1 MIVHVRPWPVR
12 SMDLAIPMCAKF
24 AKRNRFMILV
34 TTLTARDYLSQ
45 TLLVAGW
52 ARLAHY
58 TS

>member
-1 MIVHVRPWPVR
+1 
-12 SMDLAIPMCAKF
+12 MDLAIPMCAKF